1 MVSTAPCKV
10 EGCLFRCARCAKHVP
25 DHRCSQ
31 LSVCPLPYEV
41 HQDADRPDS
50 CIGTADFHTPAELS
64 EMVVRLCRHAG
75 WTIAVN
81 KPFAGAPV
89 PMPYFRA
96 DARVR
101 TKRRRRGGYFDS
113 CRSKLCTVMGD
124 LIDESFVRRD

>member
-1 MVSTAPCKV
+1 MLDARGT
-10 EGCLFRCARCAKHVP
+10 CLIIDAHSFPSFPFRTRCIRTRT
-25 DHRCSQ
+25 DQ
-31 LSVCPLPYEV
+31 
-41 HQDADRPDS
+41 DS

-101 TKRRRRGGYFDS
+101 AVMTEVNRPLYLNGASTTRGVFDS